1 MKIIQFRCS
10 VPQATAGIRQK
21 MLDTINRWSR
31 LQWLA
36 DQPEYQTNQF
46 GAEQWHTHT
55 TDADLSWANVDAIYP
70 HLGDTGRQE
79 WDERLGDGPLQGIF
93 RHAPLLQALP
103 TCKLEIVNIEDP
115 FLAGYISTSSLNITT
130 EDGLFITT
138 ENNEELIT

>member
-1 MKIIQFRCS
+1 MKIIQFRCA

-36 DQPEYQTNQF
+36 NDPEYQTAPF

-55 TDADLSWANVDAIYP
+55 TDSDLSWADVDAIYP

-79 WDERLGDGPLQGIF
+79 WDERLGDGPLQGIL
-93 RHAPLLQALP
+93 RMAPLLQALP
-103 TCKLEIVNIEDP
+103 DCKLEIVDVADP
-115 FLAGYISTSSLNITT
+115 VAAGYLPAP
-130 EDGLFITT
+130 EAPL
-138 ENNEELIT
+138 